1 MVVGQL
7 EIMILIILIIVYY
20 YTKNLLKIVNY
31 ILDKL
36 ENFFNEKYSYNIRK
50 ELKEKFTITNIKKFI
65 KDKNYKTF
73 DEYDNKTHFH
83 GKHISKFNGNTD
95 YSILLNEEE
104 LTLLK
109 QK

>member
-7 EIMILIILIIVYY
+7 EIMIFNNPNHCILLYEEFI
-20 YTKNLLKIVNY
+20 KDSNY

-73 DEYDNKTHFH
+73 DEYDNKNSF
-83 GKHISKFNGNTD
+83 SW
-95 YSILLNEEE
+95 
-104 LTLLK
+104 
-109 QK
+109 